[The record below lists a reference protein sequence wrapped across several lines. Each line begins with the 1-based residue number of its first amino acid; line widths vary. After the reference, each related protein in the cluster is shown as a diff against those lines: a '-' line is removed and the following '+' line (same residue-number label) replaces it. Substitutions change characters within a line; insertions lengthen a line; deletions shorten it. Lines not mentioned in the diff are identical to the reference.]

1 MVCYLHYDKILI
13 PIYNY
18 KMKKVYNYIVI
29 ALLACIGFSAN
40 AQTYYLHAEYRS
52 DWYGTGYLMTEDIA
66 GYPSKTL
73 RAQSAADQFV
83 IEADNGYNR
92 WKKYGTTAVDVPAPF
107 IFYPN
112 APGTGITD
120 NYLDALTTSIK
131 HYTTRIKNLNYAS
144 TNAVVMLTDS
154 MPQNITGATQSPLA
168 TAVLPTS
175 TVTVTVSIAQA
186 RSPQEKFFV
195 RYTNNSWST
204 SQAVI
209 VSFANANSLTGT
221 ATIPV
226 QAANAMVS
234 YYIMSST
241 LDVTSF
247 TNTSDFDL
255 VTLKLNNNSGANYN
269 YTVGSP
275 IAIVTAPITF
285 QVNMTGQTVGTSVY
299 LAGSFNN
306 YSATA
311 TPMTLTTNGIYTAT
325 VNLDTTATV
334 TYKFVNGTVYE
345 TVPAT
350 CGINDGIGNINRN
363 LIVPNTATTLATV
376 CLDACDNSCAAP
388 IVTTMPI
395 TFKVN
400 MSAQTVG
407 TGVYLAGSFNN
418 FSTTANPMM
427 LTTGGVYTA
436 TVNLDTTATVTYK
449 YVNGTTF
456 ETVSNACGV
465 SDGFGGYNRSLS
477 VPNAATT
484 LATVCFGSCTNCPA
498 PFNVNVTFI
507 VNMTGQTVGAG
518 VYLAGSFNNFSATA
532 NPMTLTTNSIYTTTL
547 SLDTALIVN
556 YKFVN
561 GTVYETV
568 PTTCGFNDGLGN
580 YNRRINV
587 PNSTSTLPTVCFDA
601 CNNNCAPVVV
611 VTTPIT
617 FRVNMSTQTIGAGVY
632 LAGSFNN
639 FSATATPMT
648 SIGGGTYEAVVNI
661 DTTLT
666 IAYKFVNGTVYETVP
681 TACGFNDGNGNIN
694 RSLSVPNAATTLS
707 TVCFGS
713 CTNCP
718 VPVLVA
724 TTFRVNMTGTTIGS
738 SGVHIAG
745 TFNGFSRTATAMT
758 LTTNNIYE
766 ATLQLDSTAT
776 HYYKFLKDTSN
787 TGWEAV
793 PAVCGVTYNNVLN
806 RKLVVANAAATIPT
820 VCFAA
825 CDNSCAPVVV
835 VTTPVTFRVNMSTQT
850 IGAGVYLAGS
860 FNNFSATVTPMTLTT
875 NGIYTATVNLDT
887 TATVTYKFVNG
898 TTYENVASACGVSDG
913 FGGYNRNLVVPNA
926 ATTLSTVCFGSCT
939 NCPVPVLVATTFRVN
954 MTGTTI
960 GSGGV
965 HIAATFNGFSRTAT
979 AMTLTT
985 NNIYEATLQLDST
998 ATHYYKFLKD
1008 TSNTGWEAVPAVCG
1022 VTYNNVLNRKLVV
1035 ANAAATIPTVC
1046 FAACDNSCA
1055 PVVVVT
1061 TPVTFRVN
1069 MSTQTI
1075 GAGVYLAGSFN
1086 NFSATATPMTS
1097 IGGGVYEAVVNL
1109 DTTLTISY
1117 KFVNGTTFETV
1128 PTACG
1133 FNDGNG
1139 NINRSLSVPNVATTL
1154 QTVCFASCTNCPV
1167 PVLVPVTF
1175 SVNMSSTTIGAG
1187 GVHLAG
1193 TFNGFSRTATPMYLT
1208 INSIYTATV
1217 SLDTTATHYYKF
1229 TSDTSVTS
1237 YEATPAACGFTYQT
1251 VLNRKVEVPST
1262 ALNIATVCFGSCTN
1276 CPTAPYTVP
1285 VTFRVN
1291 MYGTTVSAQGVH
1303 IAGSF
1308 NNWNPAAQPLS
1319 NVGNSVYET
1328 TLNLDTTTTHQYK
1341 FVNGNI
1347 TANYETV
1354 PAACGIADGFGGYN
1368 RNLAV
1373 SNAATTLATVC
1384 YASCTN
1390 CPTPVLV
1397 PVTFSVNMAATT
1409 IGSGGVHL
1417 AGSFNNF
1424 SRTATPMTLLSGT
1437 TYEATLQLDATLTVS
1452 YKFLKDTS
1460 NTGWEGVPAACS
1472 VNDGQGNFNRNYAV
1486 PSVAATISTVCF
1498 ASCSNCVGVNIQ
1510 SVSATEAGVAIYP
1523 NPTND
1528 ILNIKVTEKVLAQN
1542 SKCYI
1547 VDILGNVMMEFQL
1560 TTLHVT
1566 VPTFNLSSGVY
1577 FVKVGNEV
1585 KKIIKE

>member
-1 MVCYLHYDKILI
+1 
-13 PIYNY
+13 
-18 KMKKVYNYIVI
+18 MKKVYNYIVI

-860 FNNFSATVTPMTLTT
+860 FNNFSAT
-875 NGIYTATVNLDT
+875 
-887 TATVTYKFVNG
+887 
-898 TTYENVASACGVSDG
+898 
-913 FGGYNRNLVVPNA
+913 
-926 ATTLSTVCFGSCT
+926 
-939 NCPVPVLVATTFRVN
+939 
-954 MTGTTI
+954 
-960 GSGGV
+960 
-965 HIAATFNGFSRTAT
+965 
-979 AMTLTT
+979 
-985 NNIYEATLQLDST
+985 
-998 ATHYYKFLKD
+998 
-1008 TSNTGWEAVPAVCG
+1008 
-1022 VTYNNVLNRKLVV
+1022 
-1035 ANAAATIPTVC
+1035 
-1046 FAACDNSCA
+1046 
-1055 PVVVVT
+1055 
-1061 TPVTFRVN
+1061 
-1069 MSTQTI
+1069 
-1075 GAGVYLAGSFN
+1075 
-1086 NFSATATPMTS
+1086 ATPMTS